1 MVRKIRQ
8 ALALI
13 IIVPISIM
21 YVLVFFIIGCITA
34 LPSMLKAI
42 RNKMKT

>member
-13 IIVPISIM
+13 IVIPASII
-21 YVLVFFIIGCITA
+21 YVFLFVIIGCITA
-34 LPSMLKAI
+34 LPSMLKAL